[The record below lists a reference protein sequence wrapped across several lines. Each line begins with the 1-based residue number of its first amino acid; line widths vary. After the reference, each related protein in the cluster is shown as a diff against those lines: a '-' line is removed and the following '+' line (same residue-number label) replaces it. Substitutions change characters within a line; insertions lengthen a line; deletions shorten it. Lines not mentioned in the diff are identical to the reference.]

1 MASKERNVAL
11 CIIFSIITCGIYG
24 LYWFATIT
32 DDLKAISGDDQTA
45 PGVKAVIFTIIT
57 CGLYGIYWIYKRG
70 ENMDTI
76 TGKRNTGVIYLI
88 LYVLGLSIIPLILMQ
103 LEINKHA

>member
-1 MASKERNVAL
+1 MASKERNVVL

-45 PGVKAVIFTIIT
+45 SGVKAIVFTLIT

-76 TGKRNTGVIYLI
+76 TGKTNTSILYLI
-88 LYVLGLSIIPLILMQ
+88 LYFLGLSIVAFVLMQ
-103 LEINKHA
+103 LEINKHV